1 MFIYTEYSRGNKGR
15 SKIRQEE
22 TSKER
27 RNKKEEG
34 RRDTISGKQTDKE
47 EITETKPELE
57 TIYCHRTHYLQLSIS
72 FCNIENAHISE
83 INNKTVV

>member
-15 SKIRQEE
+15 RKIRQEE

-27 RNKKEEG
+27 RNRKEEG

-57 TIYCHRTHYLQLSIS
+57 TADCHRTHYLQLLIS
-72 FCNIENAHISE
+72 LYSIENTNISK
-83 INNKTVV
+83 IKL